1 MRILEDIKTT
11 PEYKL
16 GVIDGKT
23 QTIQE
28 IKRIMHQVNAGVS
41 TEEKDAELYAFKE
54 VLKAMLDESYQQG
67 IHDGSW

>member
-1 MRILEDIKTT
+1 MKDIKTT

-54 VLKAMLDESYQQG
+54 MLDESYQQG